1 MTAFVV
7 IKICMLYSLVT
18 NLFFC
23 PRSDS
28 YHKELEWLTGTESE
42 LHCLV
47 TTFATSAILFA
58 DYFCLMSYISDD
70 GHFSEV

>member
-1 MTAFVV
+1 
-7 IKICMLYSLVT
+7 MLYSVVT

-28 YHKELEWLTGTESE
+28 YHKELECLTGTEKE
-42 LHCLV
+42 LYCLV
-47 TTFATSAILFA
+47 TTFATSAILFI
-58 DYFCLMSYISDD
+58 DYFCLVSYISYD